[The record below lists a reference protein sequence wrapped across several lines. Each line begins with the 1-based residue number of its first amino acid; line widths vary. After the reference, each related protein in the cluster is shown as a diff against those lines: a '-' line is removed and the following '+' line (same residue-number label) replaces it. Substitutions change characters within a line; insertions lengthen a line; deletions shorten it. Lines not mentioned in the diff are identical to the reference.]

1 MRDAGSS
8 EDMQKLAIGIAALLV
23 ACTSSAQ
30 PRDVVL
36 ATTTSTRDAGLLDSL
51 LPVFTA
57 QSGYSVRVIAVGT
70 GQALETAR
78 RGDAEVVL
86 VHAPELERALVDSGY
101 FVRRRIMM
109 HNEFLIVG
117 PVADP
122 AKLRDRHDPVAALRD
137 IAAARAPFI
146 SRGDRSGTHIFEQK
160 LWRLAGLKAPAPGG
174 WYVEAGQ
181 GMAATLQMAD
191 EMRAYTITD
200 RGTYLAWRSGL
211 ELVPLVPLVEG
222 DTLLY
227 NVYHVM
233 EVPGASAAARALA
246 DFFVSP
252 EAQALIG
259 KFGTTR
265 FGRPLF
271 IPDAGKADRW

>member
-1 MRDAGSS
+1 
-8 EDMQKLAIGIAALLV
+8 MQKLVASSFCISALVFASNLPGQQREV
-23 ACTSSAQ
+23 L
-30 PRDVVL
+30 L
-36 ATTTSTRDAGLLDSL
+36 ATTTSTRDSGLLDSL
-51 LPVFTA
+51 LPLFEAKTA
-57 QSGYSVRVIAVGT
+57 YKVNVIAVGT
-70 GQALETAR
+70 GHALEMAR

-101 FVRRRIMM
+101 FVRRRLVM
-109 HNEFLIVG
+109 HNDFLFVG
-117 PVADP
+117 PDNDP
-122 AKLRDRHDPVAALRD
+122 AKLRGHDAVAALRA
-137 IAAARAPFI
+137 IVRARARFV
-146 SRGDRSGTHIFEQK
+146 SRGDRSGTQIFEQK
-160 LWRLAGLKAPAPGG
+160 LWRLAGLTPPAPGG
-174 WYVEAGQ
+174 WYIEAGQ

-200 RGTYLAWRSGL
+200 RGTYLAWRTKL
-211 ELVPLVPLVEG
+211 ELVPLVEEDPP
-222 DTLLY
+222 LY

-233 EVPGASAAARALA
+233 EVPNAGAGPRALA

-259 KFGTTR
+259 RFGATR